1 MLTGPWAWS
10 TVFEPLRSHVSPMN
24 RISGWCT
31 AGLQQW
37 KRTLLYSRA
46 GDRQFLVTLA
56 CEGGLPLRVLEKQ
69 GAKLTNFFVHLLEGY
84 YRAPERTV
92 DAAVQVSE
100 QNAFYLPRTLR
111 QDVVFRLGAELVA
124 ALVELWQDIG
134 GNRDTGDPIA
144 ALDAAVP
151 GWRERLPLRAEDDA
165 INALLRPTGVQGQG
179 PRAGGEREAALAR
192 SAPAGARTAPGK
204 SRTGWISRRSLA
216 ARCCGSGLHSR
227 PMRTCRHVCV
237 WRWFTERA
245 AMRWLGSAAR
255 PRGSGDNAN
264 YHLELLR
271 ARGACLRNAEVFEP
285 AELKLVQ
292 GDREHALPA
301 QFAAP
306 WTEALPWVFVE
317 RNGALQR
324 LCEGGARTRAPRAW
338 VVLPAGF
345 VVTPDAEGATREG
358 HGAAALAGLVVVSV
372 TGRVLLTS
380 PDGMRFV
387 VTCGAEEDTE
397 EFWTAT
403 GPVAEGYAGARA
415 RVLGTAKAHRGT
427 RRRPPSE
434 CHSRP
439 ARMAGGGWRRRLA
452 E

>member
-1 MLTGPWAWS
+1 MSQIEWLGFFLRERGLSAPDGRPLYAYRVNERELVQLSSWVRDLLPYALKSGAHAHRFEMLFCLYAAEIFRREHADGPWAWS

-165 INALLRPTGVQGQG
+165 INALLRPLVSRVKGLAQAASAKLRWRGLLRQGANG
-179 PRAGGEREAALAR
+179 AWEVENRLDFPPLVGGAVLRQWLALAPD
-192 SAPAGARTAPGK
+192 ADLPARLRMALVHGARGDAVAWL
-204 SRTGWISRRSLA
+204 SRG
-216 ARCCGSGLHSR
+216 
-227 PMRTCRHVCV
+227 
-237 WRWFTERA
+237 
-245 AMRWLGSAAR
+245 
-255 PRGSGDNAN
+255 RGSGDNAN

-271 ARGACLRNAEVFEP
+271 
-285 AELKLVQ
+285 
-292 GDREHALPA
+292 
-301 QFAAP
+301 
-306 WTEALPWVFVE
+306 
-317 RNGALQR
+317 
-324 LCEGGARTRAPRAW
+324 
-338 VVLPAGF
+338 
-345 VVTPDAEGATREG
+345 
-358 HGAAALAGLVVVSV
+358 
-372 TGRVLLTS
+372 
-380 PDGMRFV
+380 
-387 VTCGAEEDTE
+387 
-397 EFWTAT
+397 
-403 GPVAEGYAGARA
+403 GPVARA
-415 RVLGTAKAHRGT
+415 CAMPRCSN
-427 RRRPPSE
+427 PPS
-434 CHSRP
+434 SN
-439 ARMAGGGWRRRLA
+439 
-452 E
+452 